1 MKFAATL
8 IIAIKITLLMGCD
21 IFDNEQNAVFGEI
34 DNEELTVYNI
44 SGKDV
49 YINIL
54 VTETVPFTFWAPF
67 SKETNKIIP
76 NSSLSIPTRYLLRY
90 EKGKEVTIFF
100 WDSLEPTGEDVKSI
114 IVR

>member
-8 IIAIKITLLMGCD
+8 IITLLMGCD

-49 YINIL
+49 
-54 VTETVPFTFWAPF
+54 
-67 SKETNKIIP
+67 
-76 NSSLSIPTRYLLRY
+76 
-90 EKGKEVTIFF
+90 TIFF
-100 WDSLEPTGEDVKSI
+100 WDSLEPTSEDVKSI
-114 IVR
+114 IVK